1 MCTKSLAAVRQT
13 AQSAR
18 GSTGSCGNR
27 SPRSWWGNLPE
38 TRRRWPRVRFP
49 PTSPPTFC
57 SGRRPTRSLRSCRT
71 PQVVIG
77 RRSRPAAA
85 ALAPEAIAWRRQ
97 AVARSP
103 ESSDACARLRA
114 PTRHASRR
122 GQGNPRVRARG
133 RTRARGGHSCRPRA
147 PGSTCSAWTP
157 APRGREPA
165 PSSSTSYGIDR
176 AGETPCAMWNWR
188 APAQRSCRPRRT
200 QHRRRRHCPHD
211 SRRSRRRCEIAE
223 RAPLVLPADPKPD
236 RP

>member
-71 PQVVIG
+71 PHVVIG
-77 RRSRPAAA
+77 RRSWPAAA
-85 ALAPEAIAWRRQ
+85 A
-97 AVARSP
+97 
-103 ESSDACARLRA
+103 RA
-114 PTRHASRR
+114 PDASAGVAKRSR
-122 GQGNPRVRARG
+122 DLREVATTARG
-133 RTRARGGHSCRPRA
+133 YAPQHATRAAEAKEPSRASARPYTGAWGPLLPPSGTRLDLL
-147 PGSTCSAWTP
+147 AWTP

-176 AGETPCAMWNWR
+176 GGDAVRDVELARARPTIVPSATHTASPTSTLSARLASESTP
-188 APAQRSCRPRRT
+188 
-200 QHRRRRHCPHD
+200 
-211 SRRSRRRCEIAE
+211 
-223 RAPLVLPADPKPD
+223 V
-236 RP
+236 

>member
-57 SGRRPTRSLRSCRT
+57 SGRRPTRSLRSCRK
-71 PQVVIG
+71 
-77 RRSRPAAA
+77 
-85 ALAPEAIAWRRQ
+85 
-97 AVARSP
+97 VATS
-103 ESSDACARLRA
+103 
-114 PTRHASRR
+114 
-122 GQGNPRVRARG
+122 ARG
-133 RTRARGGHSCRPRA
+133 YAPQHATRAAEAKEPSRASARPYTGAWGPLLPPSGTRLDLL
-147 PGSTCSAWTP
+147 AWTP

-176 AGETPCAMWNWR
+176 GGDAVRDVELARARPTIVPSATHTASPTSTLSARLASESTP
-188 APAQRSCRPRRT
+188 
-200 QHRRRRHCPHD
+200 
-211 SRRSRRRCEIAE
+211 
-223 RAPLVLPADPKPD
+223 V
-236 RP
+236 

>member
-1 MCTKSLAAVRQT
+1 MCTKCLAAVRQT

-57 SGRRPTRSLRSCRT
+57 SGRRPTRSLRSCRK
-71 PQVVIG
+71 
-77 RRSRPAAA
+77 
-85 ALAPEAIAWRRQ
+85 
-97 AVARSP
+97 VATS
-103 ESSDACARLRA
+103 
-114 PTRHASRR
+114 
-122 GQGNPRVRARG
+122 ARG
-133 RTRARGGHSCRPRA
+133 YAPQHATRAAEAKEPSCASARPYTGAWGPLLPPSGTRLDLL
-147 PGSTCSAWTP
+147 AWTP

-176 AGETPCAMWNWR
+176 AGEAPCAMWNWR